1 MGGVWSS
8 PEECRNGR
16 SSLIYLVLADLVLIL
31 HFAFILFVT
40 LGAVLV
46 LRWRMIAW
54 IHVPCALW
62 GAWIEFQGWICP
74 LTPVENRFRRLGGE
88 AGYSGGFIEH
98 YLVPLIYP
106 SGLTRSTQIQLGL
119 VVVAI
124 NVAVYGL
131 IYWRR
136 WRRTRTRSRQGG
148 E

>member
-1 MGGVWSS
+1 M
-8 PEECRNGR
+8 
-16 SSLIYLVLADLVLIL
+16 IYLVLAHIVLIL
-31 HFAFILFVT
+31 HFTFILFVI

-46 LRWRMIAW
+46 LRWKRLAW
-54 IHVPCALW
+54 IHVPCAVW
-62 GAWIEFQGWICP
+62 GAWIEFQGSICP
-74 LTPVENRFRRLGGE
+74 LTPLENRFRRLGGE

-106 SGLTRSTQIQLGL
+106 SGLTRRTQIQLGL

-136 WRRTRTRSRQGG
+136 RRGTRTRSRRGG

>member
-1 MGGVWSS
+1 M
-8 PEECRNGR
+8 
-16 SSLIYLVLADLVLIL
+16 IYLVLADTVLIL
-31 HFAFILFVT
+31 HFTFILFVI

-46 LRWRMIAW
+46 LRWNRLAW
-54 IHVPCALW
+54 IHIPCAVW
-62 GAWIEFQGWICP
+62 GAWIEFQGSICP
-74 LTPVENRFRRLGGE
+74 LTPLENRFRRLGGE

-106 SGLTRSTQIQLGL
+106 SGLTRRTQIQLGL

-136 WRRTRTRSRQGG
+136 QRRTRMRSRRGD

>member
-1 MGGVWSS
+1 M
-8 PEECRNGR
+8 
-16 SSLIYLVLADLVLIL
+16 IYLVLADTVLIL
-31 HFAFILFVT
+31 HFTFILFVI

-46 LRWRMIAW
+46 LRWKRLAW
-54 IHVPCALW
+54 IHIPCAVW
-62 GAWIEFQGWICP
+62 GAWIEFQGSICP
-74 LTPVENRFRRLGGE
+74 LTPLENRFRRLGGE

-106 SGLTRSTQIQLGL
+106 SGLTRRTQIQLGL

-136 WRRTRTRSRQGG
+136 ERRTRTRSRRGD